1 MSVLRSAL
9 TARASSTAR
18 LRPRSTAAID
28 SSVSLQRLRQ
38 PTASFGNSVR
48 PDPREDDIVTAP
60 TTVNPDHV
68 DHEREFILSVLS
80 TTATKRDA
88 RNYLARYQPQTRKK
102 QAQRTAQKYG
112 QQLERQTAAAVE
124 KNNGWRLKQTGVNLG
139 NLYAPT
145 KAMQESP
152 VFTHQE
158 LPEET
163 IPEEEVVQPLHV
175 ALVKVRA
182 VDLWDEGTLYG
193 VGLTLGQLVR
203 LGLSIAVVV
212 DCDEEGSPDAPEKI
226 TKEWREKANEQADRV
241 VESLCRT
248 TPQGGVR
255 INDALSISNPEN
267 EFFSSKVEVRGGVN
281 VEYPNLLIPLLQGG
295 KIPVIPP
302 IAFTRGDFKV
312 TRIQPDD
319 AMLALTREF
328 SGIRHI
334 ADRKVTA
341 RPSEEITLE
350 RVIVLDPLGGIPF
363 PNRDDRAHVFINLE
377 QEYEAIRKDLQEAQ
391 IAMAEQAKKK
401 GWLPNPFAKFTKR
414 ELASLPPVNPRVL
427 GSPDKPLRHLKNLDL
442 VERTLRL
449 LPPVSS
455 ALILTPA
462 EAAIS
467 AISSD
472 PSTPGVRTRR
482 QKNPLIHNLLT
493 DKPMVSSSHPDSPLA
508 QIPSI
513 MPATFVKRGMPVTMI
528 PDPNIEP
535 WRPPQPG
542 EPSLDLT
549 DPRIDFPR
557 LVHLIEDSFGRKL
570 DVQHY
575 LDRIK
580 NKLAGVIIA
589 GEYEGGAIL
598 TWEYPPDAIGPNGE
612 RIPRPPVPY
621 LDKFAVLKRA
631 QGSGG
636 VADVVFKAMVRT
648 CFPDGVVWRS
658 RRDNPVNKWYFE
670 RSTGTLKLDAWDGS
684 KWTMFWTTE
693 DMEKDE
699 QVWKDY
705 QEVCKGIVASWVD
718 KRPPD

>member
-1 MSVLRSAL
+1 MTVLRCAL
-9 TARASSTAR
+9 TARASSTASIRRCVSASLSRAQLR
-18 LRPRSTAAID
+18 LRTAGAPAN
-28 SSVSLQRLRQ
+28 L
-38 PTASFGNSVR
+38 PTS
-48 PDPREDDIVTAP
+48 
-60 TTVNPDHV
+60 HQV

-80 TTATKRDA
+80 TSATKRDA
-88 RNYLARYQPQTRKK
+88 RSYLARYQPQIRKRPVQRIPSRSE
-102 QAQRTAQKYG
+102 QAERTSKR
-112 QQLERQTAAAVE
+112 EVE
-124 KNNGWRLKQTGVNLG
+124 EHNGWRLKQTGVNLG
-139 NLYAPT
+139 GLYTPS
-145 KAMQESP
+145 KAMLESP

-163 IPEEEVVQPLHV
+163 NSEEEVVHPLHV

-182 VDLWDEGTLYG
+182 VDLWDEATLHG
-193 VGLTLGQLVR
+193 VSLTLGQLTR

-212 DCDEEGSPDAPEKI
+212 DCDEQAVPDAPEKI
-226 TKEWREKANEQADRV
+226 TKEWRDRANDQADRL
-241 VESLCRT
+241 VESLCKT
-248 TPQGGVR
+248 TPQGAVR
-255 INDALSISNPEN
+255 INDALSKSDVQE
-267 EFFSSKVEVRGGVN
+267 EVAGKVDVRGGVG
-281 VEYPNLLIPLLQGG
+281 VEYPNLLLPLLRGG

-302 IAFTRGDFKV
+302 VAFTKDEFKV
-312 TRIQPDD
+312 TRVQPDD
-319 AMLALTREF
+319 VMLALTREF
-328 SGIRHI
+328 SGISNVAQHQ
-334 ADRKVTA
+334 DRA
-341 RPSEEITLE
+341 AFPEDITLE

-377 QEYEAIRKDLQEAQ
+377 QEYEDIRRDLQQAQVAVSQSEA
-391 IAMAEQAKKK
+391 EKSKS
-401 GWLPNPFAKFTKR
+401 WLSNSLARFSKR
-414 ELASLPPVNPRVL
+414 ELASLPPVNPRIL

-442 VERTLRL
+442 VQRTLAL
-449 LPPVSS
+449 LPPASS

-467 AISSD
+467 AKPSD

-528 PDPNIEP
+528 PNPNTEP
-535 WRPPQPG
+535 WRPPEPGQPT
-542 EPSLDLT
+542 LDLT
-549 DPRIDFPR
+549 DPRIDFSR
-557 LVHLIEDSFGRKL
+557 LITLIEDSFGRKL
-570 DVQHY
+570 DVDHY
-575 LDRIK
+575 LKRIK

-598 TWEYPPDAIGPNGE
+598 TWEYPPDLIGPNGE

-621 LDKFAVLKRA
+621 LDKFAVLKRS

-636 VADVVFKAMVRT
+636 VADIVFKSMVRT

-670 RSTGTLKLDAWDGS
+670 RSTGTLKLDAWDQT

-693 DMEKDE
+693 DVEKDPLR
-699 QVWKDY
+699 WRDY
-705 QEVCKGIVASWVD
+705 QEVCRGIVASWMD
-718 KRPPD
+718 KKPPD

>member
-1 MSVLRSAL
+1 MPQLLLSLFARGSAFFP
-9 TARASSTAR
+9 S
-18 LRPRSTAAID
+18 AAID
-28 SSVSLQRLRQ
+28 RPTPVQRCRQ
-38 PTASFGNSVR
+38 PVASFGNSVR
-48 PDPREDDIVTAP
+48 PDPRDDDIQTSH
-60 TTVNPDHV
+60 TTVDPDHV
-68 DHEREFILSVLS
+68 DHEREFILNVLS

-88 RNYLARYQPQTRKK
+88 RAYLARYQPQSRKK
-102 QAQRTAQKYG
+102 QARRIAKRYEQV
-112 QQLERQTAAAVE
+112 ERSSAADIE
-124 KNNGWRLKQTGVNLG
+124 KHNGWRLKQTGVNLG
-139 NLYAPT
+139 SLYTPS
-145 KAMQESP
+145 KAMLESP

-175 ALVKVRA
+175 ALVKIRA
-182 VDLWDEGTLYG
+182 VELWDAATLYG
-193 VGLTLGQLVR
+193 VSLTLGQLVR

-212 DCDEEGSPDAPEKI
+212 DCDEEAVPDAPEKL
-226 TKEWREKANEQADRV
+226 TKEWRDKANDQADRI
-241 VESLCRT
+241 VESLRRT
-248 TPQGGVR
+248 TPQGAVR
-255 INDALSISNPEN
+255 INDALTIS
-267 EFFSSKVEVRGGVN
+267 EFEQEVPSKVDVRGGVD
-281 VEYPNLLIPLLQGG
+281 VEYPNLLLPLLQGG

-302 IAFTRGDFKV
+302 IAFTKGDFKV
-312 TRIQPDD
+312 NRVRPDD
-319 AMLALTREF
+319 VMLALTREF
-328 SGIRHI
+328 SGIRNV
-334 ADRKVTA
+334 ANRKDIPLS
-341 RPSEEITLE
+341 RDDITLE

-377 QEYEAIRKDLQEAQ
+377 QEYDDIRKDLQEAQ
-391 IAMAEQAKKK
+391 IAVSRSEEDKKRL
-401 GWLPNPFAKFTKR
+401 GWLARFTKR
-414 ELASLPPVNPRVL
+414 ELAALPPVNPRIL

-442 VERTLRL
+442 VHRTLTL
-449 LPPVSS
+449 LPPASS

-508 QIPSI
+508 EIPSI

-528 PDPNIEP
+528 PNPNLEP

-542 EPSLDLT
+542 ESTFDLS

-557 LVHLIEDSFGRKL
+557 LLNLIEDSFGRKL
-570 DVQHY
+570 DVEHY
-575 LDRIK
+575 LNRIK

-598 TWEYPPDAIGPNGE
+598 TWEYPPDDIGPNGE

-621 LDKFAVLKRA
+621 LDKFAVLKRS

-693 DMEKDE
+693 DVERDE
-699 QVWKDY
+699 GLWKDY
-705 QEVCKGIVASWVD
+705 QKVCQGIVASWMD
-718 KRPPD
+718 KKPPD

>member
-9 TARASSTAR
+9 TARASTTAR
-18 LRPRSTAAID
+18 LRRR
-28 SSVSLQRLRQ
+28 RLRQ
-38 PTASFGNSVR
+38 PAASFGNSVR
-48 PDPREDDIVTAP
+48 PDPREDDIVTTTP
-60 TTVNPDHV
+60 TVIPDHV

-102 QAQRTAQKYG
+102 QAHRTAKKYE
-112 QQLERQTAAAVE
+112 QHLERETAAAVE
-124 KNNGWRLKQTGVNLG
+124 KHNGWRLKQTGVNLG
-139 NLYAPT
+139 SLYAPT
-145 KAMQESP
+145 RAMQESP
-152 VFTHQE
+152 VFIHQE
-158 LPEET
+158 LPEEA
-163 IPEEEVVQPLHV
+163 IPEEVVQPLHI

-182 VDLWDEGTLYG
+182 VDLWDEATLYG

-212 DCDEEGSPDAPEKI
+212 DCDEEGSPDAPERL
-226 TKEWREKANEQADRV
+226 TKEWRNKANEQADRV
-241 VESLCRT
+241 VESLRRT
-248 TPQGGVR
+248 TPQGAVR
-255 INDALSISNPEN
+255 INDALSVANYEN
-267 EFFSSKVEVRGGVN
+267 EFFSNLLEVRGGVK
-281 VEYPNLLIPLLQGG
+281 VEYPNLLLPVLHGG

-302 IAFTRGDFKV
+302 IAFTKGDFKV
-312 TRIQPDD
+312 ARVQPDD
-319 AMLALTREF
+319 AMLALTRQF
-328 SGIRHI
+328 SGIQNI
-334 ADRKVTA
+334 AERKDTA
-341 RPSEEITLE
+341 ASPEMTLE
-350 RVIVLDPLGGIPF
+350 RVIVLDPLGGVPF

-377 QEYEAIRKDLQEAQ
+377 QEYEDIRKDLQEAQ
-391 IAMAEQAKKK
+391 RAMSQQAKKK
-401 GWLPNPFAKFTKR
+401 GWLPTAFSKFTKR
-414 ELASLPPVNPRVL
+414 ELALLPPVNPRVL

-442 VERTLRL
+442 VQRTLRL

-467 AISSD
+467 AMPND
-472 PSTPGVRTRR
+472 PSTPGVRTRQ

-528 PDPNIEP
+528 PNPNTEP

-542 EPSLDLT
+542 QPSLDLT

-575 LDRIK
+575 MDRIK
-580 NKLAGVIIA
+580 NKLAGIIIA

-598 TWEYPPDAIGPNGE
+598 TWEYPPDAIGPDGE

-670 RSTGTLKLDAWDGS
+670 RSTGTLKVDAWDGS
-684 KWTMFWTTE
+684 QWTMFWTTE
-693 DMEKDE
+693 DVERDE
-699 QVWKDY
+699 RVWKDY
-705 QEVCKGIVASWVD
+705 QEVCRGIVASWVD
-718 KRPPD
+718 KGRPAD

>member
-1 MSVLRSAL
+1 M
-9 TARASSTAR
+9 
-18 LRPRSTAAID
+18 
-28 SSVSLQRLRQ
+28 
-38 PTASFGNSVR
+38 R
-48 PDPREDDIVTAP
+48 PDPRDDDVVTKP
-60 TTVNPDHV
+60 STVNPDHV

-88 RNYLARYQPQTRKK
+88 RSYLARYQPQTRKK
-102 QAQRTAQKYG
+102 RAQGIAKRYEQV
-112 QQLERQTAAAVE
+112 ERASGPAVE
-124 KNNGWRLKQTGVNLG
+124 EHNGWLLKRTGVNLG
-139 NLYAPT
+139 TLYTPS
-145 KAMQESP
+145 KAMLESP
-152 VFTHQE
+152 VFKHQE

-163 IPEEEVVQPLHV
+163 IPEEEIIHPLHV
-175 ALVKVRA
+175 ALVKIRA
-182 VDLWDEGTLYG
+182 VELWDADTLYG
-193 VGLTLGQLVR
+193 VSLTLGQLVR

-212 DCDEEGSPDAPEKI
+212 DCDEESTPDAPGQL
-226 TKEWREKANEQADRV
+226 TSEWRDKANSQADRI
-241 VESLCRT
+241 VESLRRT
-248 TPQGGVR
+248 TPQGAVR
-255 INDALSISNPEN
+255 INDALTISDIKQEVP
-267 EFFSSKVEVRGGVN
+267 SKASVQGGVE
-281 VEYPNLLIPLLQGG
+281 VEYPELLLPLLQGG

-302 IAFTRGDFKV
+302 LAFTKGEFKA

-319 AMLALTREF
+319 VMLALTREF
-328 SGIRHI
+328 SGIR
-334 ADRKVTA
+334 KVA
-341 RPSEEITLE
+341 SEKDNAISRSENTTLE
-350 RVIVLDPLGGIPF
+350 RIIVLDPLGGIPF

-377 QEYEAIRKDLQEAQ
+377 QEYEGIKKDLRDAQ
-391 IAMAEQAKKK
+391 VAVSQSQDKKSK
-401 GWLPNPFAKFTKR
+401 GWFSKSFAKFTKR
-414 ELASLPPVNPRVL
+414 ELAALPPVNPRVL
-427 GSPDKPLRHLKNLDL
+427 GSPDKPGRHLKNLCL
-442 VERTLRL
+442 VQQALTL
-449 LPPVSS
+449 LPPASS

-467 AISSD
+467 ATSSD
-472 PSTPGVRTRR
+472 PSTPGVSTRR

-528 PDPNIEP
+528 PNPNLEP

-542 EPSLDLT
+542 QPTFDLFT

-557 LVHLIEDSFGRKL
+557 LLNLIEDSFGRKL
-570 DVQHY
+570 DVEHY

-598 TWEYPPDAIGPNGE
+598 TWEYPPETRGPDGE
-612 RIPRPPVPY
+612 RVARPPVPY

-670 RSTGTLKLDAWDGS
+670 RSTGTLKLDAWDGTC
-684 KWTMFWTTE
+684 WTMFWTTE
-693 DMEKDE
+693 DVEEDKE
-699 QVWKDY
+699 LWRDY
-705 QEVCKGIVASWVD
+705 QEVCRGIVASWVD
-718 KRPPD
+718 KKAPD